1 MQGTGKPN
9 ATMHLCH
16 TLLCN
21 HPFQDLCTREMNT
34 YCHTDKDTTG
44 LTALFYL
51 NLFIELTGKN
61 SVLQQTNIFQ

>member
-34 YCHTDKDTTG
+34 YCHTDKDITG
-44 LTALFYL
+44 LTGAVLS
-51 NLFIELTGKN
+51 K
-61 SVLQQTNIFQ
+61 SVY